1 MNAIPTHVNPPPP
14 PFITERER
22 RFAVAYV
29 EAAVDLAR
37 DDSDV
42 MVTAYFRAFP
52 AADCNEASARKLSK
66 FLLRRPAVVD
76 LIDHLRREMASRAMV
91 PASRIVQELE
101 RMGLVQITDIARI
114 DDKGQL
120 RIDLSRAT
128 PDSLAAIS
136 QVETKELVNSKGEVT
151 GRVTKVKLSKMD
163 ALDRLARIHGMYND
177 GAGATPL
184 EAIDRAIA
192 KLRSRM
198 GQVIHASPTN
208 VSTSDPPET
217 TH

>member
-1 MNAIPTHVNPPPP
+1 MNALAHVNPPPP

-29 EAAVDLAR
+29 EASVDLAR

-42 MVTAYFRAFP
+42 AVTAYFRAFP
-52 AADCNEASARKLSK
+52 AAVCNETAARKLSK

-76 LIDHLRREMASRAMV
+76 LVDHLRREMATRAMV

-101 RMGLVQITDIARI
+101 RMGLVQISDIARV
-114 DDKGQL
+114 DENGQL
-120 RIDLSRAT
+120 KIDLSRAT
-128 PDSLAAIS
+128 PDSLAAIT

-163 ALDRLARIHGMYND
+163 ALDRLARVHGMYND
-177 GAGATPL
+177 GSSTTPL
-184 EAIDRAIA
+184 EALDAAIA
-192 KLRSRM
+192 KLKKRM
-198 GQVIHASPTN
+198 GTVIHASPTASN
-208 VSTSDPPET
+208 VSEAAE
-217 TH
+217 

>member
-1 MNAIPTHVNPPPP
+1 MNALAHVNPPPP
-14 PFITERER
+14 LPITERER

-29 EAAVDLAR
+29 EASVDLAR

-42 MVTAYFRAFP
+42 AVTAYFRAFP
-52 AADCNEASARKLSK
+52 AAVVDESTARKLSH
-66 FLLRRPAVVD
+66 FLLRRPAVRE
-76 LIDHLRREMASRAMV
+76 LLDHLRRELATRAMV
-91 PASRIVQELE
+91 PASRIIQELE
-101 RMGLVQITDIARI
+101 RMGLVQISDIARI

-128 PDSLAAIS
+128 PDSLAAIT

-177 GAGATPL
+177 GSGATPL

-192 KLRSRM
+192 KLKSRM
-198 GQVIHASPTN
+198 GQVIHASPTSSN
-208 VSTSDPPET
+208 VSDVEAAQ
-217 TH
+217 